1 MKKRMFVYFF
11 IFTISVFHLSIPNVV
26 FGQSQ
31 SFAEQVFTDYAEL
44 LQQEN
49 VRFSLLNALDF
60 FKRDDIQETLLPID
74 MQIYLKSPLL
84 LSGFEEFDEEFINL
98 LSTDDDFQA
107 FFGSELFYNVIISN
121 EEINKLVELIEKT
134 PAKLEIVSGDYQLGD
149 TRKPLELSFVV
160 VVKDRNDNPLS
171 NIVVAFRVTK
181 GTGGRPLPTTA
192 RTNSMGRA
200 ATTLTLGSESG
211 IYQVEA
217 KVVNFPSLTQTF
229 TAAATDTIVGEV
241 PEPNPKP
248 TTLFIVSGSA
258 QTGDPGTP
266 LSEPFI
272 VAVQDQY
279 GNPLSGV
286 TVKFSVTEETGGRLS
301 HPLTPRTNA
310 DGIAATT
317 LTLGPK
323 PGANLVVATV
333 EGITPNQTF
342 MAIAIGSDDPEPAE
356 PTATALSIV
365 EGNAQQGHLGD
376 QLDDQLV
383 VKVYD
388 QNGDPL
394 KGVSVNFSVRNGSL
408 TKTQVKTDQSGLAQ
422 TKLTLGQEAGITEVT
437 ASVNGIP
444 WDVTFTATAI
454 EPSRATTLAMVS
466 GFSQENEAGEPLSEP
481 FVVEV
486 RDQYG
491 NPLSGV
497 TVVFSVTEGDG
508 SLSHSTTPRTNSE
521 GRAAT
526 TLTLGP
532 KPGANWVEVI
542 VADISSPLI
551 FAATATFDEKDLDVN
566 KDGFVNILDLTM
578 VISLIILQ
586 DTQNVTDVEIFA
598 DVNNDG
604 TVDITDMIL
613 VASELHSI
621 AAAPSI
627 HVLLQGGIST
637 ADVQKLLTQAKA
649 LPEAIQAYPIYQ
661 RGIVVLEQLLAT
673 LTEVPAVP
681 EQTAL
686 LLNYPNP
693 FNPETWIPYELSE
706 ATDVEVSI
714 YTVDGRL
721 VRTLTLG
728 HQPAGLYQRKSRA
741 AYWDGRNEFGERVA
755 SGLYFYTL
763 TAGNFTATRKML
775 IRK

>member
-1 MKKRMFVYFF
+1 MKNRMFVYFF
-11 IFTISVFHLSIPNVV
+11 ILTISVFHLLIPNVV

-74 MQIYLKSPLL
+74 IQIYLNSPLL
-84 LSGFEEFDEEFINL
+84 LSGFEEIDKEFINL
-98 LSTDDDFQA
+98 LSTDDDFQEL
-107 FFGSELFYNVIISN
+107 FGSELFYNVLISD
-121 EEINKLVELIEKT
+121 EEINQLVKLIEQT
-134 PAKLEIVSGDYQLGD
+134 PAKLEIVAGNYQLGEIG
-149 TRKPLELSFVV
+149 TQLQSFVV
-160 VVKDRNDNPLS
+160 VVKDGNDVPLS
-171 NIVVAFRVTK
+171 GVAVAFRVMK
-181 GTGGRPLPTTA
+181 GTGWRLLRTTA
-192 RTNSMGRA
+192 MTNRVGRA
-200 ATTLTLGSESG
+200 ETTLTLGSKSG

-241 PEPNPKP
+241 PEPNPEP

-258 QTGDPGTP
+258 QKDDPDET
-266 LSEPFI
+266 LSEPFV
-272 VAVQDQY
+272 VAVRDQY

-286 TVKFSVTEETGGRLS
+286 PVVFSVREGRGRLS
-301 HPLTPRTNA
+301 HPLTPITNRE
-310 DGIAATT
+310 GIAATT

-333 EGITPNQTF
+333 DGIEQTF
-342 MAIAIGSDDPEPAE
+342 MAIAIGADVPG
-356 PTATALSIV
+356 TAKPTALSIV
-365 EGNAQQGHLGD
+365 KGNAQQVT
-376 QLDDQLV
+376 LDTELKPFV
-383 VKVYD
+383 VAVYD

-394 KGVSVNFSVRNGSL
+394 PKVPVRFSVKGNGKL
-408 TKTQVKTDQSGLAQ
+408 TKNQVPTNNFGLAQ
-422 TKLTLGQEAGITEVT
+422 TMLTLGTEAGINEVE
-437 ASVNGIP
+437 ARVDGIS
-444 WDVTFTATAI
+444 WHVTFTATAI

-466 GFSQENEAGEPLSEP
+466 GFSQEDEAGKPLSEP
-481 FVVEV
+481 FVVGV

-497 TVVFSVTEGDG
+497 PVVFSVREGGG
-508 SLSHSTTPRTNSE
+508 SLSDQRPRTNST
-521 GRAAT
+521 GRAET
-526 TLTLGP
+526 TLTLGQ
-532 KPGANWVEVI
+532 KPGANWVAANVFG
-542 VADISSPLI
+542 ISSPLI
-551 FAATATFDEKDLDVN
+551 FAATATFDEDDLDVN

-586 DTQNVTDVEIFA
+586 DTQNVTDAKIFA

-627 HVLLQGGIST
+627 HALLQGGIST
-637 ADVQKLLTQAKA
+637 GDVQKLLAQAKT
-649 LPEAIQAYPIYQ
+649 LPEAIQADPVYQ
-661 RGIVVLEQLLAT
+661 RGLVVLEQFLAT

-681 EQTAL
+681 KQTAL

-693 FNPETWIPYELSE
+693 FNPETWIPYQLAE
-706 ATDVEVSI
+706 ASDVRVSI
-714 YTVDGRL
+714 YAINGHL
-721 VRTLTLG
+721 VRTLALG

-741 AYWDGRNEFGERVA
+741 AYWDGRNDFGERVA

-763 TAGNFTATRKML
+763 TAGNFTATRRML